1 MDEEIGALLSRANLT
16 RVRGN
21 LVEAQAICQSALELC
36 PTSAD
41 AHSLLGDLFAAQEK
55 HDEALHCYS
64 VAAELKPL
72 NAALAEKRDKAIQAR
87 HLRLLTNQQ
96 IQSQQQAQRLAV
108 PEVAPTAELRKQAPR
123 RPFPRWLLVTLVA
136 IGGLVV
142 LFLGVWLG
150 TRLAPGN
157 DLVPTKLPATVGRK
171 G

>member
-21 LVEAQAICQSALELC
+21 LSEAQAICQSALELC

-64 VAAELKPL
+64 VAAELKPQ

-96 IQSQQQAQRLAV
+96 QAQRLAV
-108 PEVAPTAELRKQAPR
+108 PEVAHPAVPRKNAPR
-123 RPFPRWLLVTLVA
+123 RPLPRWLMVTLIA

-150 TRLAPGN
+150 TRLAPGS

-171 G
+171 D